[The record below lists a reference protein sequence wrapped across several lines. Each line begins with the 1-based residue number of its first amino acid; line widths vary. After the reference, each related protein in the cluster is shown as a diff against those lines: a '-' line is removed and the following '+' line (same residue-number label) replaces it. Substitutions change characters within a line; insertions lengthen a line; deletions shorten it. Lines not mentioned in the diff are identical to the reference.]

1 MLFLSKA
8 KTLSALEGKL
18 QSCTV
23 LPQLCYKTEK
33 FLSDRQGIL
42 DEIASNF
49 DIVIVRSSAAV
60 EDGNGSSFA
69 GAFLSIANVNAKNS
83 AECGS
88 AIERVLDSY
97 KNQNPNDE
105 FFVQPMLTGV
115 SASGVMFTA
124 DADSLASYV
133 TINIDFSG
141 ETDGVTSGASND
153 FKTFVY
159 FKNHNAGYMDELH
172 KTLLDAAH
180 ELENIFDNNALD
192 IEFAFVGKSLYLLQ
206 VRPLV
211 REGKLDL
218 SPLDMRDALEKVS
231 KKIAKISKPHPS
243 LLGSKAIYGVM
254 PDWNPAEIIG
264 IKPKKLALTI
274 YKELVTDSVWAYQR
288 DNYGYRNLRSHPLLV
303 DFLGVPFIDVRVSFN
318 SFVPKTLDEKIAE
331 KLVEYYLD
339 ELIKAPHFHDKV
351 EFEIVFSC
359 YTLDLSSRLQK
370 LKSHGFNDN
379 ELKRIE
385 FALLNLTNAV
395 IKGDGGFYKKDIAK
409 IEKLKARH
417 DAVVDSDLSMV
428 DKIYWLTEEC
438 KRYGTL
444 PFAGIARAAFMAT
457 QFLDSLVAVGILS
470 KEQKHD
476 FLSSLNTVSKSMSN
490 HLSDLFD
497 RKLSRDEFLQMY
509 GHLRPGTYDICS
521 LSYSKAFDKY
531 FGCAPKKPHSTSFEW
546 SAPQIDKI
554 NLLLAENGL
563 DIRFDE
569 LICFIKE
576 SIEAREYSKFVFTKT
591 LSKILDYVE
600 EYGDRLGICAEEMA
614 YLSIGD
620 ILGLYSSIA
629 ASDVVDI
636 FKEAI
641 ARNKRE
647 YMFTQAVKLPSLL
660 LDETDIYRFE
670 LEDGEPNFVTL
681 KSVCADVAFSDDG
694 AVAGKIVCIKNA
706 DPGYDFLFAKG
717 IAGLITC
724 YGGANSHM
732 AVRCS
737 ELGIP
742 AVIGVGEAAYGK
754 YAKSKKIE
762 IDASGRVCRVIA

>member
-1 MLFLSKA
+1 
-8 KTLSALEGKL
+8 
-18 QSCTV
+18 
-23 LPQLCYKTEK
+23 
-33 FLSDRQGIL
+33 
-42 DEIASNF
+42 
-49 DIVIVRSSAAV
+49 
-60 EDGNGSSFA
+60 
-69 GAFLSIANVNAKNS
+69 
-83 AECGS
+83 
-88 AIERVLDSY
+88 
-97 KNQNPNDE
+97 
-105 FFVQPMLTGV
+105 MLTGV

-444 PFAGIARAAFMAT
+444 PFAGIARAAF
-457 QFLDSLVAVGILS
+457 
-470 KEQKHD
+470 
-476 FLSSLNTVSKSMSN
+476 
-490 HLSDLFD
+490 
-497 RKLSRDEFLQMY
+497 
-509 GHLRPGTYDICS
+509 
-521 LSYSKAFDKY
+521 
-531 FGCAPKKPHSTSFEW
+531 
-546 SAPQIDKI
+546 
-554 NLLLAENGL
+554 
-563 DIRFDE
+563 
-569 LICFIKE
+569 
-576 SIEAREYSKFVFTKT
+576 
-591 LSKILDYVE
+591 
-600 EYGDRLGICAEEMA
+600 
-614 YLSIGD
+614 
-620 ILGLYSSIA
+620 
-629 ASDVVDI
+629 
-636 FKEAI
+636 
-641 ARNKRE
+641 
-647 YMFTQAVKLPSLL
+647 
-660 LDETDIYRFE
+660 
-670 LEDGEPNFVTL
+670 
-681 KSVCADVAFSDDG
+681 
-694 AVAGKIVCIKNA
+694 
-706 DPGYDFLFAKG
+706 
-717 IAGLITC
+717 
-724 YGGANSHM
+724 
-732 AVRCS
+732 
-737 ELGIP
+737 
-742 AVIGVGEAAYGK
+742 
-754 YAKSKKIE
+754 
-762 IDASGRVCRVIA
+762 